1 MLTKMSLQG
10 VSYLFIVDIE
20 LMITARLMSIVDDF
34 LSVKDR
40 VKPTFDPVVI
50 MSYLKGKTIFN
61 R

>member
-1 MLTKMSLQG
+1 M
-10 VSYLFIVDIE
+10 
-20 LMITARLMSIVDDF
+20 APLMSIVDDF